1 MSDTKVKCQCCGK
14 MMVPTVLRSRGL
26 FVGWKY
32 GWWFGGGKPY
42 SNCCPFCLSE
52 EWDGK
57 RDIRE
62 TMLWRHAGFVL
73 AVIAFF
79 TTFALAAKAN
89 AFVLGRY
96 DFDFGVF
103 VLLASLAGAVGFYK
117 WFTK

>member
-1 MSDTKVKCQCCGK
+1 MSASKVKCQCCGK
-14 MMVPTVLRSRGL
+14 LMVPTVLRTRGL

-32 GWWFGGGKPY
+32 GWFFGGGKPY
-42 SNCCPFCLSE
+42 SSCCPFCLSE

-62 TMLWRHAGFVL
+62 TMLWRHIGFIL

-79 TTFALAAKAN
+79 LIFMLASQAN
-89 AFVLGRY
+89 SVVMTHY
-96 DFDFGVF
+96 NFDFGIFGVI
-103 VLLASLAGAVGFYK
+103 ASFAGAIGFYK